1 MLSYDEVM
9 DIYKN
14 YRYKFDYDNKSYT
27 LINSKTK
34 EIQQPSIDTDKIK
47 AALAA
52 YKVLQSHYKHYPSVS
67 DKSETEQID
76 WKKQKLE
83 ELQKCLSNIV
93 QNGNYR
99 YKDFYIQQ
107 LSIEQQFFNE
117 ILKEKE
123 QNLNDSAADL
133 MKYIAYGKGKKI
145 EDISYEMEKSGMAY
159 NFSWNVRDIPF
170 TQQLNPK
177 NPQYTQTQ
185 KTKQLSPE
193 EIKTRRNFVDILINY
208 YKMAETDTAYQDRVS
223 REDENMKFVAD
234 TVNMNKQITFAKFG
248 KNFMNRL
255 MAAQNLSLK
264 GQKDYL
270 EELISQPAISDVLLQ
285 VRKSGR
291 NKEIQ
296 QRAEN
301 NKINGILT
309 NGKPKGHHETNGERC
324 ARFANNEIS
333 KNPSIVNLAKQK
345 LTSNVP
351 ILYEKDTDSQRM
363 VFVYSA
369 IARTMGYIP
378 SFKQDKSG
386 NMLFTP
392 NDGISR

>member
-9 DIYKN
+9 DINKN
-14 YRYKFDYDNKSYT
+14 YRYKFDYDSKSHT

-34 EIQQPSIDTDKIK
+34 EIQQPSLETDKIK

-52 YKVLQSHYKHYPSVS
+52 FKVLNAHYNHYPSVS
-67 DKSETEQID
+67 KLTPEEQEE

-83 ELQKCLSNIV
+83 ELQECLSKIV
-93 QNGNYR
+93 LNGSYI
-99 YKDFYIQQ
+99 YKDFFLQQ
-107 LSIEQQFFNE
+107 LNIEQQYFNE
-117 ILKEKE
+117 IIHEKE
-123 QNLNDSAADL
+123 EKQNTCAIDL
-133 MKYIAYGKGKKI
+133 MKYIAAEKGKKI
-145 EDISYEMEKSGMAY
+145 D
-159 NFSWNVRDIPF
+159 NFSFEKEPSGVAFDFSWDVKDIPF
-170 TQQLNPK
+170 SKQLNPK
-177 NPQYTQTQ
+177 NPQYTQP
-185 KTKQLSPE
+185 KKIEQLSPE
-193 EIKTRRNFVDILINY
+193 EIANRRNFVDILINY

-255 MAAQNLSLK
+255 MAAQNLSLE

-270 EELISQPAISDVLLQ
+270 EELISQPAISNVLLQ

-291 NKEIQ
+291 NKDIQ

-301 NKINGILT
+301 NKTNGLLI
-309 NGKPKGHHETNGERC
+309 NGKPKGHYETNGERC

-333 KNPSIVNLAKQK
+333 KNPDIINSAKQK
-345 LTSNVP
+345 LASNVP

-369 IARTMGYIP
+369 IARTMGYTP

-386 NMLFTP
+386 EMLFTP